1 MTKYSSQNI
10 FRFYFITDDAAPTLT
25 PMEQVRIA
33 LDAGATLIQ
42 YRNKSF
48 DLARYPEAHAIR
60 HLCRRRAT
68 PFIVND
74 HVLLA
79 KALDADGVH
88 LGQEDASPALVRD
101 IMGREALVGLS
112 VSNLK
117 ELAASDPAHC
127 DYIGT
132 GPIFATGTKADAKAV
147 RGLSGLRK
155 MVLAASPLPVVGI
168 GGITA
173 ENAPDCFRQGAA
185 GVAVISCISR
195 SASPEEA
202 ARRFAAACAWQGGDP
217 HVIP

>member
-1 MTKYSSQNI
+1 MTKQSSQSI
-10 FRFYFITDDAAPTLT
+10 FRFYFITDDAAPSLT

-33 LDAGATLIQ
+33 LDAGATMIQ

-48 DLARYPEAHAIR
+48 DPSRYAEACAIR

-88 LGQEDASPALVRD
+88 LGQDDASPALVRD
-101 IMGREALVGLS
+101 IMGPEALIGLS
-112 VSNLK
+112 VSNLR
-117 ELAASDPAHC
+117 ELAESDPTHC

-132 GPIFATGTKADAKAV
+132 GPVFATGTKADAKAV

-155 MVLAASPLPVVGI
+155 MVLAAAPLPVVGI

-173 ENAPDCFRQGAA
+173 DNAADCLQQGAA

-195 SASPEEA
+195 SASPEAA
-202 ARRFAAACAWQGGDP
+202 ARRFGAACA
-217 HVIP
+217 